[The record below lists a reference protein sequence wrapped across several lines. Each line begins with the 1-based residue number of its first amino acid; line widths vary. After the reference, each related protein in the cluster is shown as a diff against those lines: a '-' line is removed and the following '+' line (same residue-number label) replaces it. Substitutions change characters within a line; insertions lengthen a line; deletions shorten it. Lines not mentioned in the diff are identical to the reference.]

1 MAASSRR
8 AGRALAA
15 FWIIVLTGTALGAG
29 TLQILGPMAPEAG
42 GAETPREVTV
52 QSYHEAAA
60 QSPIVPEPPR
70 QSTPAASAP
79 LKPGAP
85 VPAPQAA
92 MLETPIGGAPAGL
105 PQVGPD
111 GRKPMH
117 AYAAGV
123 DPYDGRPR
131 IALLFGGIGLSE
143 SDSEDA
149 LHSLPAAISFV
160 VSSYAAKPD
169 HLLADIRAAG
179 HEFLV
184 ALPMEPRNYP
194 LDDPGNQALLTS
206 ATPAQ
211 NAKRL
216 DWSLSRFAGYAGVTN
231 AAGNLRGERFAAG
244 GQMTAVLQALARR
257 GLFYIDSGTARPAD
271 APPSMV
277 ARGID
282 LVLDEPAV
290 RTEIE
295 AKLATLEA
303 MARERGA
310 VIGFATLPRPV
321 TIDRIAAWTAK
332 LSEHGIALV
341 PVSAVAA
348 MPPFVS
354 HSQ

>member
-15 FWIIVLTGTALGAG
+15 FWIVVVVGAAVG
-29 TLQILGPMAPEAG
+29 AATLQYLGPPAPEAVV
-42 GAETPREVTV
+42 AEVPRDV
-52 QSYHEAAA
+52 SADAHHEPV
-60 QSPIVPEPPR
+60 SPVPVAPEPSR
-70 QSTPAASAP
+70 QSTPAGLAQ
-79 LKPGAP
+79 LKPGDP
-85 VPAPQAA
+85 VLAPQAA
-92 MLETPIGGAPAGL
+92 MLEAPAIGAPAGL
-105 PQVGPD
+105 PRVAPD
-111 GRKPMH
+111 GRKPMQ
-117 AYAAGV
+117 AYAAGA
-123 DPYDGRPR
+123 DPDDGRPR

-149 LHSLPAAISFV
+149 LHVLPAAISFV
-160 VSSYAAKPD
+160 VSSYAMKPD

-206 ATPAQ
+206 AAPAQ

-216 DWSLSRFAGYAGVTN
+216 DWSLSRFAGYAGATN
-231 AAGNLRGERFAAG
+231 AAGNLRGERFAASA
-244 GQMTAVLQALARR
+244 QMTAVLQTLARR
-257 GLFYIDSGTARPAD
+257 GLFYIDSGAIRPAD
-271 APPSMV
+271 APSALV

-282 LVLDEPAV
+282 LVVDEPAV

-295 AKLATLEA
+295 SKLAILEA

-332 LSEHGIALV
+332 LSERGIALV

-348 MPPFVS
+348 MPPTAS
-354 HSQ
+354 RSQ